1 MSRSASQLNSLT
13 TRDTLYSR
21 SCTLEFGAGPLAGWT
36 PRLPSSHH
44 CHNRPFIQRE
54 ALTP

>member
-36 PRLPSSHH
+36 PACPVHTIVTTGPSHSERL
-44 CHNRPFIQRE
+44 
-54 ALTP
+54 